1 MAKISESTRL
11 EFAETIKPYQSKILA
26 ILAKEK
32 TTLNSINGNAPDS
45 CYKKLML
52 CDDMIYVSSLYMAQ
66 NSLSLKILE
75 VKNNDALNEARKILY
90 KAIIYLEELVTNFID
105 VPYSEL
111 AKYHENIKD
120 KTIQERYY
128 LIRKLGLAITLLED
142 AFGDRDILKNV
153 SVNLMTGTKAALTG
167 ANGAGKSTLIKVM
180 AGLIKPDSGSRIC
193 QKETRIA
200 YLPQSGLTHHGC
212 SLKEEADRAFEFGY
226 DIQKQIDQ
234 IGEQLEKGTGNTDNL
249 LATQAELIAKLEES
263 GWHRR
268 EATAESVLMGLGF
281 SQEDL
286 QKQTEEFSG
295 GWQMRIALAKALM
308 QNPDI
313 LLLDEPTN
321 YLDIEARTW
330 LEKFLSNYK
339 GAFLLV
345 SHDRYFLDV
354 TVNEVYELFGG
365 DLKRYKGNFTHYEQV
380 REVELKT
387 LIAEYEKQQD
397 EIAKLQDFIRRFGV
411 QATKAAQAQERQK
424 QLDKI
429 LAQKIEIPESLKK
442 IHFKF
447 PEAPHAGHLVLRTKG
462 LTKSYDGKT
471 NVIENLDLTVE
482 NGEMLVVA
490 GRNGAGKS
498 TLLRMLAGVDPITS
512 GEVIPGTGVKIGYF
526 SQDNA
531 ETIKGGETIL
541 EYVESQAPT
550 ELIPK
555 VRDMLGSFLFRGDD
569 VFKSL
574 NVLSG
579 GEKSRIAL
587 LQLLLRANNLLILDE
602 PTNHLDMHSKD
613 VLMNAL
619 KDFGGTVIFVSHDRG
634 FIEGLATKVLELK
647 PGSHREFPGNYKYY
661 MERIE
666 AEEAGIVGQFER
678 GTGIATSSVNSTKTS
693 EAKADAT
700 KSAGKLNWEEQKK
713 IEAERRKNEK
723 EAARLETEIAKA
735 EEEKS
740 ALESKMALPEVYSNG
755 AKAKEVQQKI
765 DETTKKIETLTQA
778 WETAMDKLG

>member
-1 MAKISESTRL
+1 MAFVQFS
-11 EFAETIKPYQSKILA
+11 Q
-26 ILAKEK
+26 
-32 TTLNSINGNAPDS
+32 
-45 CYKKLML
+45 
-52 CDDMIYVSSLYMAQ
+52 VSL
-66 NSLSLKILE
+66 
-75 VKNNDALNEARKILY
+75 
-90 KAIIYLEELVTNFID
+90 
-105 VPYSEL
+105 
-111 AKYHENIKD
+111 
-120 KTIQERYY
+120 
-128 LIRKLGLAITLLED
+128 

-249 LATQAELIAKLEES
+249 LVTQAELIAKLEES

-550 ELIPK
+550 ELVPK

-693 EAKADAT
+693 EAKTDAT

-778 WETAMDKLG
+778 WEIAMDKLG

>member
-1 MAKISESTRL
+1 MAFVQFS
-11 EFAETIKPYQSKILA
+11 Q
-26 ILAKEK
+26 
-32 TTLNSINGNAPDS
+32 
-45 CYKKLML
+45 
-52 CDDMIYVSSLYMAQ
+52 VSL
-66 NSLSLKILE
+66 
-75 VKNNDALNEARKILY
+75 
-90 KAIIYLEELVTNFID
+90 
-105 VPYSEL
+105 
-111 AKYHENIKD
+111 
-120 KTIQERYY
+120 
-128 LIRKLGLAITLLED
+128 

-180 AGLIKPDSGSRIC
+180 AGLIKPDSGNRIC

-723 EAARLETEIAKA
+723 EVARLETEIAKA

-755 AKAKEVQQKI
+755 AKAKEIQQKI
-765 DETTKKIETLTQA
+765 DETTKKIETLTQT

>member
-1 MAKISESTRL
+1 MAFVQFS
-11 EFAETIKPYQSKILA
+11 Q
-26 ILAKEK
+26 
-32 TTLNSINGNAPDS
+32 
-45 CYKKLML
+45 
-52 CDDMIYVSSLYMAQ
+52 VSL
-66 NSLSLKILE
+66 
-75 VKNNDALNEARKILY
+75 
-90 KAIIYLEELVTNFID
+90 
-105 VPYSEL
+105 
-111 AKYHENIKD
+111 
-120 KTIQERYY
+120 
-128 LIRKLGLAITLLED
+128 

-397 EIAKLQDFIRRFGV
+397 EIEKLQDFIRRFGV

-462 LTKSYDGKT
+462 LTKSYDEKT

-550 ELIPK
+550 ELVPK

-693 EAKADAT
+693 EPKADAT

-723 EAARLETEIAKA
+723 EVARLETEIAKA

-755 AKAKEVQQKI
+755 AKAKEIQQKI

-778 WETAMDKLG
+778 WETAMDKLE

>member
-1 MAKISESTRL
+1 MAFVQFS
-11 EFAETIKPYQSKILA
+11 Q
-26 ILAKEK
+26 
-32 TTLNSINGNAPDS
+32 
-45 CYKKLML
+45 
-52 CDDMIYVSSLYMAQ
+52 VSL
-66 NSLSLKILE
+66 
-75 VKNNDALNEARKILY
+75 
-90 KAIIYLEELVTNFID
+90 
-105 VPYSEL
+105 
-111 AKYHENIKD
+111 
-120 KTIQERYY
+120 
-128 LIRKLGLAITLLED
+128 

-249 LATQAELIAKLEES
+249 LVTQAELIAKLEES

-550 ELIPK
+550 ELVPK

-723 EAARLETEIAKA
+723 EVARLETEIAKA

-755 AKAKEVQQKI
+755 AKAKEIQQKI

-778 WETAMDKLG
+778 WETAMDKL

>member
-1 MAKISESTRL
+1 MAFVQFS
-11 EFAETIKPYQSKILA
+11 Q
-26 ILAKEK
+26 
-32 TTLNSINGNAPDS
+32 
-45 CYKKLML
+45 
-52 CDDMIYVSSLYMAQ
+52 VSL
-66 NSLSLKILE
+66 
-75 VKNNDALNEARKILY
+75 
-90 KAIIYLEELVTNFID
+90 
-105 VPYSEL
+105 
-111 AKYHENIKD
+111 
-120 KTIQERYY
+120 
-128 LIRKLGLAITLLED
+128 

-234 IGEQLEKGTGNTDNL
+234 IGDQLEKGTGNTDNL

-397 EIAKLQDFIRRFGV
+397 EIEKLQDFIRRFGV

-723 EAARLETEIAKA
+723 EVARLETEIAKA

-740 ALESKMALPEVYSNG
+740 VLESKMALPEVYSNG
-755 AKAKEVQQKI
+755 AKAKEIQQKI
-765 DETTKKIETLTQA
+765 DETTKKIETLTQT

>member
-1 MAKISESTRL
+1 MAFVQFS
-11 EFAETIKPYQSKILA
+11 Q
-26 ILAKEK
+26 
-32 TTLNSINGNAPDS
+32 
-45 CYKKLML
+45 
-52 CDDMIYVSSLYMAQ
+52 VSL
-66 NSLSLKILE
+66 
-75 VKNNDALNEARKILY
+75 
-90 KAIIYLEELVTNFID
+90 
-105 VPYSEL
+105 
-111 AKYHENIKD
+111 
-120 KTIQERYY
+120 
-128 LIRKLGLAITLLED
+128 

-249 LATQAELIAKLEES
+249 LVTQAELIAKLEES

-550 ELIPK
+550 ELVPK

-693 EAKADAT
+693 EAKTDAT

-713 IEAERRKNEK
+713 VEAERRKNEK

>member
-1 MAKISESTRL
+1 MAFVQFS
-11 EFAETIKPYQSKILA
+11 Q
-26 ILAKEK
+26 
-32 TTLNSINGNAPDS
+32 
-45 CYKKLML
+45 
-52 CDDMIYVSSLYMAQ
+52 VSL
-66 NSLSLKILE
+66 
-75 VKNNDALNEARKILY
+75 
-90 KAIIYLEELVTNFID
+90 
-105 VPYSEL
+105 
-111 AKYHENIKD
+111 
-120 KTIQERYY
+120 
-128 LIRKLGLAITLLED
+128 

-249 LATQAELIAKLEES
+249 LVTQAELIAKLEES

-387 LIAEYEKQQD
+387 LISEYEKQQD

-550 ELIPK
+550 ELVPK

-693 EAKADAT
+693 EAKTDAT

-723 EAARLETEIAKA
+723 EAVRLETEIAKA